1 MPRKAATRRAATRS
15 AVHLLPKMRPTG
27 APLREG
33 RLSMTARVTPV
44 IGYDNHVQKI
54 LYSVYSPDAERC
66 WGACMLEMCLWISIG
81 AACGGALV
89 GGLVVLL
96 VARLP

>member
-1 MPRKAATRRAATRS
+1 
-15 AVHLLPKMRPTG
+15 
-27 APLREG
+27 
-33 RLSMTARVTPV
+33 V